1 MSGRQQKIA
10 TSHSRK
16 NRASPEGVWIITVLP
31 THFCAL
37 PHTSRSMVPGFAWH
51 FIGQPV
57 FLGILLL
64 LVALWM
70 LANAV
75 LRQFGM
81 AEFDPG
87 PFF

>member
-1 MSGRQQKIA
+1 
-10 TSHSRK
+10 
-16 NRASPEGVWIITVLP
+16 
-31 THFCAL
+31 
-37 PHTSRSMVPGFAWH
+37 MVPGFARR

-64 LVALWM
+64 FVALRM

-81 AEFDPG
+81 AEFDPE